1 VGRSGLNVNGMTTT
15 QITEFPVRL
24 DFDSAALTF
33 SKAMAHLDH
42 AATKELDRVNFD
54 HRLRE
59 LLRLRVSQLNGCAY
73 CVDMHT
79 KTARAVGETDQRLAG
94 VTVWRETGF
103 YTDAEQA
110 ALGFAEAMVRMAD
123 DHVPA
128 SAFEAVA
135 AYYSPDEIAALVSLV
150 VAVSAWNAIGVSTRA
165 WPPGSYEP

>member
-1 VGRSGLNVNGMTTT
+1 MGCLAASVKGMTITHTT
-15 QITEFPVRL
+15 DVPIRV
-24 DFDSAALTF
+24 DFDAAAPAF

-42 AATKELDRVNFD
+42 AATKELDRVDFD

-79 KTARAVGETDQRLAG
+79 QTARAVGETDQRLAAL
-94 VTVWRETGF
+94 TVWHEAGF
-103 YTDAEQA
+103 FTDAERA
-110 ALGFAEAMVRMAD
+110 ALAFAEAMVRMAD

-128 SAFEAVA
+128 SEFDAVGE
-135 AYYSPDEIAALVSLV
+135 YYSPAEIAALVSLV